1 MQTTPIVVCVGES
14 PKKGGDV
21 QAAPRR
27 TVPWPNSMERGAA
40 VVDVG
45 TSSSPDRRPPV
56 GAPLVGPWRVAA
68 DARQRSGG
76 VGLGQIWSD
85 SLTRGVPHPD
95 SHGGVHGD

>member
-40 VVDVG
+40 PSG
-45 TSSSPDRRPPV
+45 GRRDLEEWRKPAWLRALTTGNLPVIDKLGPPV
-56 GAPLVGPWRVAA
+56 IVSVLSVIVLDESA
-68 DARQRSGG
+68 DKA
-76 VGLGQIWSD
+76 
-85 SLTRGVPHPD
+85 LT
-95 SHGGVHGD
+95 